1 MIRVLIAD
9 DSAFMRMVL
18 SDLFKKQSDFDVID
32 TAKNGKEAVEKVLK
46 LKPDLLT
53 LDINMPVMDGLQ
65 ALEVIMKDCP
75 VPVVMCSSLTKE
87 GADATIKALS
97 LGPVDFINKAGGS
110 VSRID
115 TIETEIISKCRAAAG
130 VRVSRL
136 NAPFRPVAK
145 PPSEPPA
152 VHRINMP
159 PRWTAHLPPLSKE
172 PFYEHPKLTIHS
184 IPKEEPRVNHN
195 KLVVIGTSTGGPK
208 ALQTVIAGLPGNL
221 PCGVLVV
228 QHMPPG
234 FTKSLAE
241 RLDEIS
247 QISVKEAGNRDII
260 ERGHVY
266 IAPGNYH
273 MTVALGA
280 KGREIILNQDP
291 PIGTLRPA
299 ADVLFNSVASLG
311 KDIVSVILT
320 GMGADGA
327 AGMKAIK
334 GHGGYVIAEAEETCV
349 VYGMPKAVIDQGLAD
364 EVRALPE
371 IAGAIVNAV
380 YH

>member
-97 LGPVDFINKAGGS
+97 LGAVDFINKTGGS

-136 NAPFRPVAK
+136 NAPFPPVAK
-145 PPSEPPA
+145 PPSGSPA

-172 PFYEHPKLTIHS
+172 PVHEHPKLTIHS